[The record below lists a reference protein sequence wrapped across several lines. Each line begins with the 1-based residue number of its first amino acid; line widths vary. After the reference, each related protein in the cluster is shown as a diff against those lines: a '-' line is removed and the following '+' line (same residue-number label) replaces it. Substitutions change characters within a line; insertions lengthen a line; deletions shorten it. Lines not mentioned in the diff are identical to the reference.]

1 MSLQKQNMRSTYTR
15 PQEPAWQE
23 AAEDISRS
31 RMWLTPL
38 RRSRIPISQSRKEQA
53 CVTAGGKVIDT
64 DTEALQKK
72 LESAKK
78 AAAAKKEAETADSEA
93 TVEQQIQETEE
104 EPKKEYVYPPLS
116 LLKRGGRNSGGY
128 SEQDTGRQCEAA
140 ADAPEFWRWRYR
152 DEYQLRPFC
161 YPL

>member
-1 MSLQKQNMRSTYTR
+1 
-15 PQEPAWQE
+15 
-23 AAEDISRS
+23 
-31 RMWLTPL
+31 MWLTPL
-38 RRSRIPISQSRKEQA
+38 NDGAEHRFRNPGREQA
-53 CVTAGGKVIDT
+53 CGNSRPARLTDT

-128 SEQDTGRQCEAA
+128 SEQE
-140 ADAPEFWRWRYR
+140 YR
-152 DEYQLRPFC
+152 ETAVKLQQTLRNFGVGVTVTNISCGLLLPVMSFIRSRGSRSARSWVW
-161 YPL
+161 PMTSN